1 MGVVVALVHGE
12 PGTYGISYPDF
23 PGASSLG
30 ETLDEVLARGREGL
44 ASHIEAMIED
54 ARPMPALRTLDALQA
69 DPTLAEDFGDAV
81 AISLVDV
88 DLPGRSVRLNIS
100 MDETLVERIDRR
112 AKALGETRSG
122 FLASAARER
131 LAHKG

>member
-12 PGTYGISYPDF
+12 PGAYGISYPDF
-23 PGASSLG
+23 PGATSLG
-30 ETLDEVLARGREGL
+30 ETLDEVIARGREGL
-44 ASHIEAMIED
+44 ASHIEAMIEQ
-54 ARPMPALRTLDALQA
+54 ARPMPALRTLDELQG
-69 DPTLAEDFGDAV
+69 DPAFAEDFGDAV
-81 AISLVDV
+81 VVAAVDA

-100 MDETLVERIDRR
+100 MDETLIERIDRR

-131 LAHKG
+131 LSNTG